1 MIGSRPLD
9 RMHRDARVNARHRGA
24 VYRLPVVP
32 PLLRSR
38 TMPSLPVSLLLFATL
53 LSGAAV
59 AQTAPSSPSVGGGVG
74 PAVVTPVE
82 VPVVET
88 AREQVLVL
96 LSAHHGLPE
105 RERFEA
111 LVDDPAAVLF
121 SLVSETDLNPIF
133 WDRAVAAL
141 AMWPS
146 DAVRSL
152 YVALLAEPPR
162 EMVRH
167 RVIGHAV
174 VAFGDSAVPLVS
186 PYLQDADVQLRL
198 TTVDV
203 LGHLATPAAFEALD
217 AVRSQESSPVVLERI
232 ERATL
237 LR

>member
-1 MIGSRPLD
+1 
-9 RMHRDARVNARHRGA
+9 
-24 VYRLPVVP
+24 
-32 PLLRSR
+32 
-38 TMPSLPVSLLLFATL
+38 MPSLSVSILLFATL

-59 AQTAPSSPSVGGGVG
+59 AQTAPSSPSVGGVG

-82 VPVVET
+82 VPVADT

-146 DAVRSL
+146 DGVRSL
-152 YVALLAEPPR
+152 YVSLLAEPPR